1 MTATS
6 PALIKA
12 RRTIF
17 DYRAIW
23 RWHFYAGLFC
33 APFVIIL
40 AITGSIYL
48 FKPQV
53 EAWLDRPYD
62 HLTLT
67 GKPVSAQAQVDA
79 ALKAVPGSR
88 LRSYEVRRQA
98 DDAARVVVGKQGENI
113 LVYVHPETL
122 RILKVINQED
132 RLMQID
138 KTIHGELLMGDNGSI
153 LVELAAC
160 WAIVMVV
167 TGLYLWWPRQAQGLG
182 GVLYPRLGRGS
193 KLFWRDLHAVT
204 GVWISSLALFLL
216 LTGLPWAK
224 VWGDSFKEVR
234 ELTGTAVAKQDWSTG
249 RAGEKAEAKAM
260 DASGGGDEHAGHG
273 MGMAG
278 MEMSGMDMAAAP
290 SDAIPLLDRMVA
302 TVQPLDLPPP
312 VLITPPSKTKG
323 FNASPDWTTRSD
335 TPNRPQR
342 VTLTLDPETARVIR
356 TEGFDGRHPIDKVI
370 GYGIAAHEGQ
380 LFGLANQLLG
390 VLTAIGLITLSIS
403 GLVIWWRRRPLG
415 QLGAPPALPEGRVA
429 AGVGVLIVVFGVLL
443 PVLGISMIAI
453 ALLERLALRHI
464 PGVRHWLG
472 LRSSEPAAEARPY

>member
-1 MTATS
+1 MTASS
-6 PALIKA
+6 PALAKA

-33 APFVIIL
+33 APFVILL

-79 ALKAVPGSR
+79 ALKAVPGSG
-88 LRSYEVRRQA
+88 LRTYEVRRQA
-98 DDAARVVVGKQGENI
+98 DDAARIVVGKKGENI

-122 RILKVINQED
+122 QILKVINESD
-132 RLMQID
+132 RLMEVD

-193 KLFWRDLHAVT
+193 KLFWRDIHAVT
-204 GVWISSLALFLL
+204 GVWISSLVLFLL

-234 ELTGTAVAKQDWSTG
+234 RLTGTAVANQDWSNS
-249 RAGEKAEAKAM
+249 RAGEKAERKAL
-260 DASGGGDEHAGHG
+260 DAPAASEHEGH
-273 MGMAG
+273 MA
-278 MEMSGMDMAAAP
+278 GMDMAGMDMATMSMEATP
-290 SDAIPLLDRMVA
+290 ALNRMVA
-302 TVQPLDLPPP
+302 TVQAMDLPPP
-312 VLITPPSKTKG
+312 VLIAPPSGKKG
-323 FNASPDWTTRSD
+323 RNASPDWTARSD

-342 VTLTLDPETARVIR
+342 VTLTLDPGAAEVIR
-356 TEGFDGRHPIDKVI
+356 TETFASRHPIDKVI

-380 LFGLANQLLG
+380 LFGWVNQLLG
-390 VLTAIGLITLSIS
+390 VLAALGLITLSIS
-403 GLVIWWRRRPLG
+403 GLVIWWRRRPDG

-429 AGVGVLIVVFGVLL
+429 MGVGILIVAFGVLL
-443 PVLGISMIAI
+443 PVLGLSMIVI
-453 ALLERLALRHI
+453 ALIEHLALRHI

-472 LRSSEPAAEARPY
+472 LRQANLEA

>member
-1 MTATS
+1 MTASS
-6 PALIKA
+6 PALTKA

-40 AITGSIYL
+40 AITGSVSL

-88 LRSYEVRRQA
+88 LRTYEVRREA
-98 DDAARVVVGKQGENI
+98 DDAARVVVGKAGENI

-122 RILKVINQED
+122 RVLKVINEKD
-132 RLMQID
+132 RLMDID

-193 KLFWRDLHAVT
+193 KLFWRDIHAVT
-204 GVWISSLALFLL
+204 GMWISSLVLFLQ

-224 VWGDSFKEVR
+224 VWGDSLKEVR
-234 ELTGTAVAKQDWSTG
+234 RLTGTAVAKQDWSNG
-249 RAGEKAEAKAM
+249 RAGEKAERKAI
-260 DASGGGDEHAGHG
+260 DASAGSEHAEH
-273 MGMAG
+273 MA
-278 MEMSGMDMAAAP
+278 GMDMAGMDMSSMDMSGMAM
-290 SDAIPLLDRMVA
+290 DATPPLDRMAA
-302 TVQPLDLPPP
+302 TVRALDLPPP
-312 VLITPPSKTKG
+312 VLIAPPSSQKG
-323 FNASPDWTTRSD
+323 RNASPDWTARSD

-342 VTLTLDPETARVIR
+342 VTLTLDPVSAEVIGR
-356 TEGFDGRHPIDKVI
+356 EGFSAKHPIDKVI

-380 LFGLANQLLG
+380 LFGWVNQLLG
-390 VLTAIGLITLSIS
+390 VLAALGLITLSVS
-403 GLVIWWRRRPLG
+403 GLVIWWRRRPEG
-415 QLGAPPALPEGRVA
+415 QLGAPPALPDSRIAMGL
-429 AGVGVLIVVFGVLL
+429 GLLIVLFGVLL

-453 ALLERLALRHI
+453 ALIERFALRHI
-464 PGVRHWLG
+464 PGVRRWLG
-472 LRSSEPAAEARPY
+472 LDHNPVSFQKP

>member
-1 MTATS
+1 MTASS
-6 PALIKA
+6 PALAKA

-88 LRSYEVRRQA
+88 LRTYEVRREA
-98 DDAARVVVGKQGENI
+98 DDAARVVVGKKGETI

-122 RILKVINQED
+122 QILKVINESD
-132 RLMQID
+132 RLMEMD

-193 KLFWRDLHAVT
+193 TLFWRDIHAVT

-234 ELTGTAVAKQDWSTG
+234 RLTGTAVAKQDWSNG
-249 RAGEKAEAKAM
+249 RAGEKAERKAV
-260 DASGGGDEHAGHG
+260 DGAPASEHAGH
-273 MGMAG
+273 MM
-278 MEMSGMDMAAAP
+278 GMDMAGMDMSSMDMSGMAM
-290 SDAIPLLDRMVA
+290 DATPPLDRMAA
-302 TVQPLDLPPP
+302 TVRALDLPPP
-312 VLITPPSKTKG
+312 VLIAPPSGNKG
-323 FNASPDWTTRSD
+323 RNASPDWTARSD

-342 VTLTLDPETARVIR
+342 VTLTLDPDTAQVIR
-356 TEGFDGRHPIDKVI
+356 TEGFASRHPIDRVI

-390 VLTAIGLITLSIS
+390 VLTALGLITLSVS
-403 GLVIWWRRRPLG
+403 GLVIWWRRRPDG
-415 QLGAPPALPEGRVA
+415 QLGAPPALPEGRIA
-429 AGVGVLIVVFGVLL
+429 MGVGVLIVVFGVLL

-453 ALLERLALRHI
+453 ALIERLILRYI

-472 LRSSEPAAEARPY
+472 LRQTRPAA

>member
-1 MTATS
+1 MTTSS
-6 PALIKA
+6 PALTKA

-33 APFVIIL
+33 APFIVIL

-88 LRSYEVRRQA
+88 LRTYEVRREA
-98 DDAARVVVGKQGENI
+98 DDAARVVVGRKGDNI

-122 RILKVINQED
+122 QVLKVINEND
-132 RLMQID
+132 RLMDID

-167 TGLYLWWPRQAQGLG
+167 TGLYLWWPRQARGLG

-193 KLFWRDLHAVT
+193 KLFWRDIHAVT
-204 GVWISSLALFLL
+204 GMWISGLALFLL

-234 ELTGTAVAKQDWSTG
+234 KLTGTAVAKQDWSNG
-249 RAGEKAEAKAM
+249 RAGEKAERKAI
-260 DASGGGDEHAGHG
+260 DGAAASEHAGH
-273 MGMAG
+273 MM
-278 MEMSGMDMAAAP
+278 GMDMAGMDM
-290 SDAIPLLDRMVA
+290 SSMDMSGMTMDATPPLDRMVA
-302 TVQPLDLPPP
+302 TVRALDLPPP
-312 VLITPPSKTKG
+312 VLIAPPSNRKG
-323 FNASPDWTTRSD
+323 RNASPDWTARSD

-342 VTLTLDPETARVIR
+342 VTLTLDPDTAQVIR
-356 TEGFDGRHPIDKVI
+356 TDGFSNRHPIDQVI

-390 VLTAIGLITLSIS
+390 VLAALGLITLSVS
-403 GLVIWWRRRPLG
+403 GLVIWWRRRPEG
-415 QLGAPPALPEGRVA
+415 QLGAPPNLPEGRIAV
-429 AGVGVLIVVFGVLL
+429 GVGVLIVVFGVLL

-453 ALLERLALRHI
+453 ALIERLALRHI

-472 LRSSEPAAEARPY
+472 LRQANPAA

>member
-1 MTATS
+1 MTASS
-6 PALIKA
+6 PALAKA

-33 APFVIIL
+33 APFVILL

-79 ALKAVPGSR
+79 ALKAVPGSG
-88 LRSYEVRRQA
+88 LRTYEVRRQA
-98 DDAARVVVGKQGENI
+98 DDAARIVVGKKGENI

-122 RILKVINQED
+122 QILKVINESD
-132 RLMQID
+132 RLMEVD

-193 KLFWRDLHAVT
+193 KLFWRDIHAVT
-204 GVWISSLALFLL
+204 GVWISSLVLFLL

-234 ELTGTAVAKQDWSTG
+234 RLTGTAVANQDWSNS
-249 RAGEKAEAKAM
+249 RAGEKAERKAL
-260 DASGGGDEHAGHG
+260 DAPAASEHEGH
-273 MGMAG
+273 MA
-278 MEMSGMDMAAAP
+278 GMDMAGMDMATMSMEATP
-290 SDAIPLLDRMVA
+290 ALNRMVA
-302 TVQPLDLPPP
+302 TVQAMDLPPP
-312 VLITPPSKTKG
+312 VLIAPPSGKKG
-323 FNASPDWTTRSD
+323 RNASPDWTARSD

-342 VTLTLDPETARVIR
+342 VTLTLDPGAAEVIR
-356 TEGFDGRHPIDKVI
+356 TETFASRHPIDKVI

-380 LFGLANQLLG
+380 LFGWVNQLLG
-390 VLTAIGLITLSIS
+390 VLAALGLITLSIS
-403 GLVIWWRRRPLG
+403 GLVIWWRRRPDG

-429 AGVGVLIVVFGVLL
+429 MGVGILIVAFCVLL
-443 PVLGISMIAI
+443 PVLGLSMIVI
-453 ALLERLALRHI
+453 ALIEHLALRHI

-472 LRSSEPAAEARPY
+472 LRQANLEA

>member
-1 MTATS
+1 MTTSS

-33 APFVIIL
+33 APFVVIL

-79 ALKAVPGSR
+79 ALKALPGSR
-88 LRSYEVRRQA
+88 LRTYEVRREA
-98 DDAARVVVGKQGENI
+98 DDAARVVVGKKGENI

-122 RILKVINQED
+122 RILKVINQDD

-234 ELTGTAVAKQDWSTG
+234 KLTGTAVAKQDWSTG
-249 RAGEKAEAKAM
+249 RAGEKAESRAL
-260 DASGGGDEHAGHG
+260 DASGGGEHAGH
-273 MGMAG
+273 MA
-278 MEMSGMDMAAAP
+278 GMDMAGMDMAMTPSAP
-290 SDAIPLLDRMVA
+290 TPALDRMAA
-302 TVQPLDLPPP
+302 TVRAMDLPPP
-312 VLITPPSKTKG
+312 VLIAPPSSKKG
-323 FNASPDWTTRSD
+323 RNASPDWTARSD

-342 VTLTLDPETARVIR
+342 VTLTLDPSTGQVTR
-356 TEGFDGRHPIDKVI
+356 TEGFSARHPIDKVI

-390 VLTAIGLITLSIS
+390 VLTAIGLITLSVS
-403 GLVIWWRRRPLG
+403 GLVIWWRRRPRG
-415 QLGAPPALPEGRVA
+415 QLGAPPALPEGRIA
-429 AGVGVLIVVFGVLL
+429 AGVGVLIVVFGLLL
-443 PVLGISMIAI
+443 PVLGVSMIAI

-472 LRSSEPAAEARPY
+472 LRSSERQAESA

>member
-1 MTATS
+1 MTASS

-33 APFVIIL
+33 APFIVIL

-88 LRSYEVRRQA
+88 LRSYEVRREA
-98 DDAARVVVGKQGENI
+98 DDAARVVVGKNGENI

-122 RILKVINQED
+122 QILKVINQDD
-132 RLMQID
+132 RLMDID
-138 KTIHGELLMGDNGSI
+138 KTIHGELLMGDRGSI

-193 KLFWRDLHAVT
+193 KLFWRDIHAVT
-204 GVWISSLALFLL
+204 GVWISGLALFLL

-234 ELTGTAVAKQDWSTG
+234 KLTGTAVAKQDWSTG
-249 RAGEKAEAKAM
+249 RAGEKAERKAL
-260 DASGGGDEHAGHG
+260 DASGGGDEHAAH
-273 MGMAG
+273 MM
-278 MEMSGMDMAAAP
+278 GMDMAGMDMSAMDMPEMSADP
-290 SDAIPLLDRMVA
+290 RPLLDRMVA
-302 TVQPLDLPPP
+302 TVRPLDLPPP
-312 VLITPPSKTKG
+312 VLIAPPSKKKG
-323 FNASPDWTTRSD
+323 FNASPDWTARSD

-342 VTLTLDPETARVIR
+342 VTLTLDPDTARVIR
-356 TEGFDGRHPIDKVI
+356 TEGFASRHPIDKVI

-390 VLTAIGLITLSIS
+390 VLAALGLITLSVS
-403 GLVIWWRRRPLG
+403 GLVIWWRRRPEG
-415 QLGAPPALPEGRVA
+415 RLGAPPALPEGRIAV
-429 AGVGVLIVVFGVLL
+429 GVGVLIVVFGVLL
-443 PVLGISMIAI
+443 PVLGASMIVI
-453 ALLERLALRHI
+453 ALIERLALRHI
-464 PGVRHWLG
+464 PGVRDWLG
-472 LRSSEPAAEARPY
+472 LRPVAAKI

>member
-1 MTATS
+1 
-6 PALIKA
+6 
-12 RRTIF
+12 
-17 DYRAIW
+17 
-23 RWHFYAGLFC
+23 
-33 APFVIIL
+33 
-40 AITGSIYL
+40 
-48 FKPQV
+48 
-53 EAWLDRPYD
+53 
-62 HLTLT
+62 
-67 GKPVSAQAQVDA
+67 
-79 ALKAVPGSR
+79 
-88 LRSYEVRRQA
+88 
-98 DDAARVVVGKQGENI
+98 
-113 LVYVHPETL
+113 
-122 RILKVINQED
+122 
-132 RLMQID
+132 
-138 KTIHGELLMGDNGSI
+138 
-153 LVELAAC
+153 
-160 WAIVMVV
+160 
-167 TGLYLWWPRQAQGLG
+167 
-182 GVLYPRLGRGS
+182 
-193 KLFWRDLHAVT
+193 
-204 GVWISSLALFLL
+204 VWISSLALFLL

-260 DASGGGDEHAGHG
+260 DASGGDEHAGHG
-273 MGMAG
+273 MDMAG
-278 MEMSGMDMAAAP
+278 MDMSGTVMSAAP
-290 SDAIPLLDRMVA
+290 SESRPLLDRMVA
-302 TVQPLDLPPP
+302 TVRPLDLPPP
-312 VLITPPSKTKG
+312 VLIAPPSKKKG
-323 FNASPDWTTRSD
+323 FNASPDWTARSD

-342 VTLTLDPETARVIR
+342 VTLTLDPQTAQVTR
-356 TEGFDGRHPIDKVI
+356 TDGFASRHPIDKVI

>member
-1 MTATS
+1 MTASS
-6 PALIKA
+6 PALAKA

-33 APFVIIL
+33 APFIVIL

-62 HLTLT
+62 HLALT

-88 LRSYEVRRQA
+88 LRTYEVRREA
-98 DDAARVVVGKQGENI
+98 DDAARVVVGKKGENI

-122 RILKVINQED
+122 QVLKVINEND
-132 RLMQID
+132 RLMDID

-193 KLFWRDLHAVT
+193 KLFWRDIHAVT

-234 ELTGTAVAKQDWSTG
+234 KLTGTAVAKQDWSNG
-249 RAGEKAEAKAM
+249 RAGEKAERKAI
-260 DASGGGDEHAGHG
+260 DASAGSEHAGH
-273 MGMAG
+273 MA
-278 MEMSGMDMAAAP
+278 GMDMAGMDMGGMDMSAMSVEATP
-290 SDAIPLLDRMVA
+290 ALDRMAA
-302 TVQPLDLPPP
+302 TVRAMDLPPP
-312 VLITPPSKTKG
+312 VLIAPPSGRKG
-323 FNASPDWTTRSD
+323 RNASPDWTARSD

-342 VTLTLDPETARVIR
+342 VTLTLDPDTAQVVR
-356 TEGFDGRHPIDKVI
+356 TETFSSRHPIDKVI

-403 GLVIWWRRRPLG
+403 GLVIWWRRRPDG
-415 QLGAPPALPEGRVA
+415 RLGAPPALPEGRIA

-453 ALLERLALRHI
+453 ALIERLALRHI

-472 LRSSEPAAEARPY
+472 LRPIGGGA

>member
-1 MTATS
+1 MTAFS
-6 PALIKA
+6 PALAKA

-40 AITGSIYL
+40 ALTGSIYL

-62 HLTLT
+62 HLTLA

-79 ALKAVPGSR
+79 ALGAVPGST
-88 LRSYEVRRQA
+88 LRTYEVRRQA
-98 DDAARVVVGKQGENI
+98 DDAARVVVGKNGENI

-122 RILKVINQED
+122 QILKVINESD
-132 RLMQID
+132 RLMDID

-193 KLFWRDLHAVT
+193 KLFWRDIHAVT
-204 GVWISSLALFLL
+204 GMWISSLVLFLL

-234 ELTGTAVAKQDWSTG
+234 RLTGTAVARQDWSNS
-249 RAGEKAEAKAM
+249 RAGEKAERKAL
-260 DASGGGDEHAGHG
+260 DAPAASEHEGH
-273 MGMAG
+273 MAG
-278 MEMSGMDMAAAP
+278 MDTAGMDMSSMDMSAMSMEATPA
-290 SDAIPLLDRMVA
+290 LDRMVA
-302 TVQPLDLPPP
+302 TVQAMDLPPP
-312 VLITPPSKTKG
+312 VLIAPPSGQKG
-323 FNASPDWTTRSD
+323 RNASPDWTARSD

-342 VTLTLDPETARVIR
+342 VTLTLDPDTAEVIR
-356 TEGFDGRHPIDKVI
+356 TETFASRHPIDKAI
-370 GYGIAAHEGQ
+370 GYGLAAHEGQ
-380 LFGLANQLLG
+380 LFGWVNQLLG
-390 VLTAIGLITLSIS
+390 VLAALGLVTLSFS
-403 GLVIWWRRRPLG
+403 GLVIWWRRRPDG
-415 QLGAPPALPEGRVA
+415 QLGAPPALPKGRIA
-429 AGVGVLIVVFGVLL
+429 MGVGILIVVFGVLL
-443 PVLGISMIAI
+443 PVLGLSMIAI
-453 ALLERLALRHI
+453 ALIEHLALRHI

-472 LRSSEPAAEARPY
+472 LRQVDLET

>member
-1 MTATS
+1 MTTS
-6 PALIKA
+6 RPAVAKA
-12 RRTIF
+12 RQTIF
-17 DYRAIW
+17 NYRALW
-23 RWHFYAGLFC
+23 RWHFYAGLLC

-40 AITGSIYL
+40 ALTGSIYL

-88 LRSYEVRRQA
+88 LRTYEVRREA

-122 RILKVINQED
+122 QVLKVINEKD
-132 RLMQID
+132 RLMEFA
-138 KTIHGELLMGDNGSI
+138 KTIHGELLLGDTGSI

-167 TGLYLWWPRQAQGLG
+167 TGLYLWWPRQAQGLA
-182 GVLYPRLGRGS
+182 GVLYPRLGLGS
-193 KLFWRDLHAVT
+193 RLFWRDIHAVT
-204 GVWISSLALFLL
+204 GMWISSLALFLL

-234 ELTGTAVAKQDWSTG
+234 RLTGTAVARQDWSSG
-249 RAGEKAEAKAM
+249 RAGEKAERKAM
-260 DASGGGDEHAGHG
+260 EASEHAGH
-273 MGMAG
+273 MAG
-278 MEMSGMDMAAAP
+278 MDMAGMDMAALSTETTP
-290 SDAIPLLDRMVA
+290 VLDRLAA
-302 TVQPLDLPPP
+302 TVQALDLPPP
-312 VLITPPSKTKG
+312 VLIAPPSTKTG
-323 FNASPDWTTRSD
+323 RNASTDWTARSD

-342 VTLTLDPETARVIR
+342 VTLTLDPDTAQVVR
-356 TEGFDGRHPIDKVI
+356 TEGFAAKHPIDKVI

-380 LFGLANQLLG
+380 LFGWVNQLLG
-390 VLTAIGLITLSIS
+390 VLAALGLILLSVS
-403 GLVIWWRRRPLG
+403 GLVIWWKRRPDG
-415 QLGAPPALPEGRVA
+415 VLGAPPVLPEGRIAV
-429 AGVGVLIVVFGVLL
+429 GVGVLILVFGILL
-443 PVLGISMIAI
+443 PVLGLSIIAI
-453 ALLERLALRHI
+453 ALIERLVLRHV

-472 LRSSEPAAEARPY
+472 LSPGVRTPASGGR

>member
-1 MTATS
+1 MTASS

-88 LRSYEVRRQA
+88 LRTYEVRREA
-98 DDAARVVVGKQGENI
+98 DDAARVVVGKKGENI

-122 RILKVINQED
+122 RILKVINQDD
-132 RLMQID
+132 RLMDID

-167 TGLYLWWPRQAQGLG
+167 TGLYLWWPRQARGLG

-193 KLFWRDLHAVT
+193 KLFWRDLHAMT
-204 GVWISSLALFLL
+204 GVWISGLALFLL

-234 ELTGTAVAKQDWSTG
+234 RLTGTAVAKQDWSNG
-249 RAGEKAEAKAM
+249 RAGEKAERKAL
-260 DASGGGDEHAGHG
+260 DASGGGEHAGH
-273 MGMAG
+273 MM
-278 MEMSGMDMAAAP
+278 GMDMAGMDMSSMDMSGMAMDP
-290 SDAIPLLDRMVA
+290 TPPLDRMVA
-302 TVQPLDLPPP
+302 TVRALDLPPP
-312 VLITPPSKTKG
+312 VLIAPPSRKKG
-323 FNASPDWTTRSD
+323 RNASPDWTARSD
-335 TPNRPQR
+335 TPNRPHR
-342 VTLTLDPETARVIR
+342 VTLTLDPDTAQVIR
-356 TEGFDGRHPIDKVI
+356 TEDFASRHPIDRVI

-390 VLTAIGLITLSIS
+390 VLTALGLITLSVS
-403 GLVIWWRRRPLG
+403 GLVIWWRRRPEG
-415 QLGAPPALPEGRVA
+415 QLGAPPALPEGRIA

-453 ALLERLALRHI
+453 ALIERLALRHI

-472 LRSSEPAAEARPY
+472 LRQANPAA

>member
-1 MTATS
+1 MTASS
-6 PALIKA
+6 PALAKA

-33 APFVIIL
+33 APFIVIL

-88 LRSYEVRRQA
+88 LRTYEVRREA
-98 DDAARVVVGKQGENI
+98 DDAARVVVGQKGENI

-122 RILKVINQED
+122 QILKVINQDD
-132 RLMQID
+132 RLMDID

-193 KLFWRDLHAVT
+193 KLFWRDIHAVT
-204 GVWISSLALFLL
+204 GMWISGLALFLL

-234 ELTGTAVAKQDWSTG
+234 RLTGTAVAKQDWSTG
-249 RAGEKAEAKAM
+249 RAGEKAETKAL
-260 DASGGGDEHAGHG
+260 DAGGGGEHAGH
-273 MGMAG
+273 MM
-278 MEMSGMDMAAAP
+278 GMDMAGMDMSSMDMSGMAMDP
-290 SDAIPLLDRMVA
+290 TPPLDRMAA
-302 TVQPLDLPPP
+302 TVRAMDLPPP
-312 VLITPPSKTKG
+312 VLIAPPSKKKG
-323 FNASPDWTTRSD
+323 RNAAPDWTARSD

-342 VTLTLDPETARVIR
+342 VTLTLDPDTAQVIR
-356 TEGFDGRHPIDKVI
+356 TDGFSSRHPIDQVI

-380 LFGLANQLLG
+380 LFGWVNQLLG
-390 VLTAIGLITLSIS
+390 VLAALGLITLSVS
-403 GLVIWWRRRPLG
+403 GLVIWWRRRPDG
-415 QLGAPPALPEGRVA
+415 QLGAPPALPEGRIAV
-429 AGVGVLIVVFGVLL
+429 GVGVLILVFGVLL

-472 LRSSEPAAEARPY
+472 LRQANPQA

>member
-1 MTATS
+1 MTASS
-6 PALIKA
+6 PALAKA

-33 APFVIIL
+33 APFIIIL

-88 LRSYEVRRQA
+88 LRTYEVRQQA
-98 DDAARVVVGKQGENI
+98 DEAARIVVGTQGDNV

-122 RILKVINQED
+122 QVLKVINEKD
-132 RLMQID
+132 RLMEFA
-138 KTIHGELLMGDNGSI
+138 KTIHGELLLGDTGAI

-193 KLFWRDLHAVT
+193 KLFWRDIHAVT
-204 GVWISSLALFLL
+204 GMWISSLALFLL

-234 ELTGTAVAKQDWSTG
+234 KLTGTAVARQDWSNG
-249 RAGEKAEAKAM
+249 RAGEKAERKAL
-260 DASGGGDEHAGHG
+260 DAPAASEHAGH
-273 MGMAG
+273 MA
-278 MEMSGMDMAAAP
+278 GMDMAGMDMGGMDMSAMSMAATP
-290 SDAIPLLDRMVA
+290 ALDRMSA
-302 TVQPLDLPPP
+302 TVRAMDLPPP
-312 VLITPPSKTKG
+312 VLIAPPSSKKG
-323 FNASPDWTTRSD
+323 RNASPDWTARSD

-342 VTLTLDPETARVIR
+342 VTLTLDPDTAQVIR
-356 TEGFDGRHPIDKVI
+356 TEGFAARHPIDKVI

-380 LFGLANQLLG
+380 LFGWVNQLLG
-390 VLTAIGLITLSIS
+390 VLAALGLITLSVS
-403 GLVIWWRRRPLG
+403 GLVIWWRRRPDG
-415 QLGAPPALPEGRVA
+415 ELGAPPALPEGRIAV
-429 AGVGVLIVVFGVLL
+429 GVGVLIVVFGVLL

-453 ALLERLALRHI
+453 ALIETLALRHI

-472 LRSSEPAAEARPY
+472 LRQANPQA